1 MSAKWYFL
9 LYLTR
14 CVLSTWLKFLTP
26 SDLQKGDFG
35 LRSWQTR
42 GKGKESFILLVFWML
57 SLYFWPESVNLNT
70 IIDIFKGIL
79 LFFVK
84 NFLDIFQIFI
94 NFVVFF
100 KTTVIRILLIIL
112 DYFEIWST
120 RIVEFHTGSQRWIV
134 FVSVHCFGELLTR
147 EVWWPLMHVWYIF
160 KYQL

>member
-14 CVLSTWLKFLTP
+14 CFLFTWLKFSTP

-70 IIDIFKGIL
+70 IIDIFKGIS
-79 LFFVK
+79 LFFFKEIFRYFSNFYKFCSFLK
-84 NFLDIFQIFI
+84 NNSYQNIVNYIRLFRNLEHTHSRVSYGLSALDSF
-94 NFVVFF
+94 
-100 KTTVIRILLIIL
+100 
-112 DYFEIWST
+112 
-120 RIVEFHTGSQRWIV
+120 
-134 FVSVHCFGELLTR
+134 C
-147 EVWWPLMHVWYIF
+147 
-160 KYQL
+160 